1 MDNQHAEN
9 LENTKKNTLV
19 LPTKIKHNREKIIV
33 NTKKNVVPLQKTDA
47 RLDDVKQSVAQD
59 TTDWK
64 KVAKNL
70 KARLAFA
77 SFKVRHNWQYYNM
90 STCEKI
96 TQGKPHSPS
105 QLGESFTP
113 ILLNDSSLEQ
123 IIDLTND
130 PNDKDSKKPKKRR
143 HSDDFTSNIKKA
155 KHQYI
160 LPTMKSLEKSICED
174 SLAPELVNDQ
184 SNTTT
189 TTNTRTNSTTAAEL
203 NQFPILVPT
212 EEQTFS
218 NGWDPMLSDNFSQ
231 LQDLTGIDEHGA
243 ASSFPSTPP
252 QQPPKTPTDE
262 HAAEL
267 LYYFASSPVTTSPG
281 RTPASRFPL
290 PETHMGFTTPPPR
303 TNIDTSTP
311 DSRFSL
317 SEFAAHPPLSDP
329 HNNTSNTHSLNTPPA
344 ISLSF
349 DDYVS
354 ETPRKSNNNTTPSGH
369 LNLFTELLQMNS
381 AATKPIATNSA
392 FAQGA
397 K

>member
-9 LENTKKNTLV
+9 LESVKKSTLV
-19 LPTKIKHNREKIIV
+19 LPTKIKNNREKIIV
-33 NTKKNVVPLQKTDA
+33 NTKKNAVPFQKTDA
-47 RLDDVKQSVAQD
+47 RLDDVKPLVAQD

-77 SFKVRHNWQYYNM
+77 SFKVRHNWQYYNR

-96 TQGKPHSPS
+96 TQGKPQSPGK
-105 QLGESFTP
+105 LGDSFTP
-113 ILLNDSSLEQ
+113 ILLNDSSLER
-123 IIDLTND
+123 IIDLTD
-130 PNDKDSKKPKKRR
+130 DSNDKDSKKPKKRR

-160 LPTMKSLEKSICED
+160 LPTMKSLEKSIDED
-174 SLAPELVNDQ
+174 SLAPEL
-184 SNTTT
+184 
-189 TTNTRTNSTTAAEL
+189 
-203 NQFPILVPT
+203 FPILVPT
-212 EEQTFS
+212 EEQTTLS
-218 NGWDPMLSDNFSQ
+218 SGWDPMLSDNFSQ
-231 LQDLTGIDEHGA
+231 IQDLTGIVDHGPTQ
-243 ASSFPSTPP
+243 FPSTPP
-252 QQPPKTPTDE
+252 QQPKTPTDE

-281 RTPASRFPL
+281 RTPVSRFPL
-290 PETHMGFTTPPPR
+290 PETHLGFTTPPPR

-317 SEFAAHPPLSDP
+317 SEFVRLTPTPKPPFPQTDFL
-329 HNNTSNTHSLNTPPA
+329 TPPKH
-344 ISLSF
+344 LKL
-349 DDYVS
+349 
-354 ETPRKSNNNTTPSGH
+354 TPGH

-381 AATKPIATNSA
+381 AATKPIATNPA

-397 K
+397 NRFLMMKK